1 MNVLQSGP
9 WPDLERGTEEGGR
22 ILARPVAG
30 GEGKETRERE
40 EVMAHLLVYL
50 DRVRGGQRGLVG
62 EG

>member
-1 MNVLQSGP
+1 M
-9 WPDLERGTEEGGR
+9 RGTEEGGR
-22 ILARPVAG
+22 IPARPVAG

-40 EVMAHLLVYL
+40 EVMAYLLVYL